1 MAILIS
7 AFPGCGKTTV
17 QRLLKDKI
25 RIIDS
30 DSSTFPKD
38 NFPQNYIE
46 HIKENI
52 PNQDV
57 IFISSHETVRKALAE
72 EGIRYMLYIPDIS
85 RKEEFLGLYKLRG
98 NNEAF
103 IQLLD
108 KNFESFLDSCQNDK
122 FATAIVTLKN
132 NGEFIGNHGVFAEL
146 IKKK

>member
-30 DSSTFPKD
+30 DSSSFPKD
-38 NFPQNYIE
+38 NFPQNYIN

-52 PNQDV
+52 LKQDV

-72 EGIRYMLYIPDIS
+72 EGIPYMLYIPDLS
-85 RKEEFLGLYKLRG
+85 RKQEFLELYKLRG
-98 NNEAF
+98 NNETF

-108 KNFESFLDSCQNDK
+108 KNFETFLDSCQNDK
-122 FATAIVTLKN
+122 SATAIITLKN
-132 NGEFIGNHGVFAEL
+132 NGEFIGNRGVFAEL